1 MSISQLRID
10 DDMLAASGG
19 ALPEDHSEQ
28 HACVQWLWWEGRFWW
43 PVCLSRV
50 DDVLKLSL
58 CLWQARARRFAGAWV
73 SGGGSA

>member
-28 HACVQWLWWEGRFWW
+28 HACVQWLWRAEGFL
-43 PVCLSRV
+43 VACL
-50 DDVLKLSL
+50 LEP
-58 CLWQARARRFAGAWV
+58 
-73 SGGGSA
+73 GG